1 MTESRALVRVVDL
14 KKHFPLRSGLFA
26 NVQRM
31 VKAVDGISFEIRRG
45 ETLGLVG
52 ESGCGKTTAARAI
65 LQLQPPT
72 SGQVFLDDL
81 ELTRL
86 PAEEL
91 RRLRTR
97 MQIVFQDPYASLN
110 PRHSIQT
117 ILAEPLVIHNLLTG
131 SALVK
136 RVAELLELV
145 GLNPAFMRRYPHEF
159 SGGQR
164 QRIMIAR
171 ALSVK
176 PDFLVCDEPISAL
189 DVSIQAQVVNL
200 LQKLQEQ
207 LGVAYLFVAHDLSM
221 VKHISH
227 RIAVMYLGRC
237 MELTN
242 RNAIF
247 DDPLHPY
254 TQSLTS
260 AVPIPNPKLE
270 RKRQRIILQGEP
282 PSPANAPRGC
292 VFHPRCLLA
301 VDVCRTEIP
310 KFREVKPG
318 HFVACHLADAEG
330 HSRIPG
336 TALLNPDQA

>member
-1 MTESRALVRVVDL
+1 MTEDGALIRVVDL
-14 KKHFPLRSGLFA
+14 KKYYPLRGGVFA
-26 NVQRM
+26 NVRGM
-31 VKAVDGISFEIRRG
+31 VRAVDGVSFEIHRG

-52 ESGCGKTTAARAI
+52 ESGCGKTTTARVI
-65 LQLQPPT
+65 LQLQRPT
-72 SGQVFLDDL
+72 SGQVFLEDI

-86 PAEEL
+86 NSEGL

-110 PRHSIQT
+110 PRHTVEHIV
-117 ILAEPLVIHNLLTG
+117 AEPLVIHGILTG
-131 SALVK
+131 LALRQ

-145 GLNPAFMRRYPHEF
+145 GLDPAYGHRYPHEF

-189 DVSIQAQVVNL
+189 DVSIQAQIVNL
-200 LQKLQEQ
+200 LQSLQEQ

-237 MELTN
+237 MELTD
-242 RNAIF
+242 RNTMF

-254 TQSLTS
+254 TQSLAS

-270 RKRQRIILQGEP
+270 RKRQRIILKGEP
-282 PSPANAPRGC
+282 PSPANPPTGC
-292 VFHPRCLLA
+292 VFHPRCPLMA
-301 VDVCRTEIP
+301 DICKVEIP
-310 KFREVKPG
+310 NFGEVKPG
-318 HFVACHLADAEG
+318 HFVACHLADTHGSNEI
-330 HSRIPG
+330 SEN
-336 TALLNPDQA
+336 ALFNM